1 MKIIINNTSKLSA
14 DTVVDITQLLSRFA
28 DIREG
33 LIWLHLYSIANE
45 KGEVTSSIYAIA
57 NALKIH
63 RQTLSRIIKHL
74 TLAGW
79 VTVEES
85 ENHTTA
91 TSTVTDDVTSTLTD
105 DVTSAVTDDVTDGVT
120 DDVTDDVTFSDT
132 ERASKTHCF
141 SSGCK
146 LDRKEGVT
154 LPVTFTVT
162 SHVTL
167 PVTNK
172 EEKKQKKKNLPL
184 HPLKKKKTKKRK
196 NNTHKR
202 ACMREKT
209 EISRFPCLA
218 NWMNAC
224 MHCATC
230 LRGYSQKA
238 RGVVKQKD
246 DFFEKWHP
254 YSNYFFNFAIT
265 LRQAS
270 LPLSK
275 KLHCGISDTVRFVFG
290 CLNYHIQISIKDKR
304 RGDAYGCVYHTQP
317 ECAGGL
323 CPQAHFW
330 VYCIYS
336 RGYQICSSNR
346 EGCGRPKQRNGQH
359 EIPSFFLHCGK
370 QGKVKPSDVW
380 VSVRPFFGHTSSSP
394 YTDAPKHG

>member
-85 ENHTTA
+85 ENHTTV
-91 TSTVTDDVTSTLTD
+91 TSTVTD
-105 DVTSAVTDDVTDGVT
+105 DVTSAVTDDVTSAVTDGVTDGVT
-120 DDVTDDVTFSDT
+120 DDVTDGVTFSDT

-162 SHVTL
+162 SHVTF

-172 EEKKQKKKNLPL
+172 EEKKQKKRNPPL

-230 LRGYSQKA
+230 LRGCSQKA

-275 KLHCGISDTVRFVFG
+275 KLHCGISDTVRFVFDLLNVGNSKTLSKTIAEVTPTDVYIIRSRSVPGACALKHTFG
-290 CLNYHIQISIKDKR
+290 CIVYTPEGIK
-304 RGDAYGCVYHTQP
+304 
-317 ECAGGL
+317 
-323 CPQAHFW
+323 
-330 VYCIYS
+330 
-336 RGYQICSSNR
+336 
-346 EGCGRPKQRNGQH
+346 
-359 EIPSFFLHCGK
+359 
-370 QGKVKPSDVW
+370 
-380 VSVRPFFGHTSSSP
+380 SVRSIGKASDGRKGRMGSMRYPRSFCIVAS
-394 YTDAPKHG
+394 KEK

>member
-91 TSTVTDDVTSTLTD
+91 TSTVTDDVTST
-105 DVTSAVTDDVTDGVT
+105 VTDGVT
-120 DDVTDDVTFSDT
+120 STVTDGVTSTVTDGVTFSDT
-132 ERASKTHCF
+132 ERASQTHCF

-162 SHVTL
+162 SHVTF

-202 ACMREKT
+202 ACMRGKT

-224 MHCATC
+224 MHCAC
-230 LRGYSQKA
+230 
-238 RGVVKQKD
+238 
-246 DFFEKWHP
+246 
-254 YSNYFFNFAIT
+254 
-265 LRQAS
+265 
-270 LPLSK
+270 
-275 KLHCGISDTVRFVFG
+275 
-290 CLNYHIQISIKDKR
+290 
-304 RGDAYGCVYHTQP
+304 
-317 ECAGGL
+317 
-323 CPQAHFW
+323 
-330 VYCIYS
+330 
-336 RGYQICSSNR
+336 
-346 EGCGRPKQRNGQH
+346 
-359 EIPSFFLHCGK
+359 
-370 QGKVKPSDVW
+370 
-380 VSVRPFFGHTSSSP
+380 
-394 YTDAPKHG
+394 PKHG

>member
-91 TSTVTDDVTSTLTD
+91 TSTVTDGVTST
-105 DVTSAVTDDVTDGVT
+105 VTDDVTDGVT
-120 DDVTDDVTFSDT
+120 DGVTFSDT

-172 EEKKQKKKNLPL
+172 EEKN
-184 HPLKKKKTKKRK
+184 KKRK
-196 NNTHKR
+196 
-202 ACMREKT
+202 
-209 EISRFPCLA
+209 ISPC
-218 NWMNAC
+218 
-224 MHCATC
+224 T
-230 LRGYSQKA
+230 
-238 RGVVKQKD
+238 
-246 DFFEKWHP
+246 P
-254 YSNYFFNFAIT
+254 
-265 LRQAS
+265 
-270 LPLSK
+270 
-275 KLHCGISDTVRFVFG
+275 
-290 CLNYHIQISIKDKR
+290 
-304 RGDAYGCVYHTQP
+304 
-317 ECAGGL
+317 
-323 CPQAHFW
+323 
-330 VYCIYS
+330 
-336 RGYQICSSNR
+336 
-346 EGCGRPKQRNGQH
+346 
-359 EIPSFFLHCGK
+359 
-370 QGKVKPSDVW
+370 
-380 VSVRPFFGHTSSSP
+380 
-394 YTDAPKHG
+394 

>member
-91 TSTVTDDVTSTLTD
+91 TSTVTDGVTST
-105 DVTSAVTDDVTDGVT
+105 VTDGVT
-120 DDVTDDVTFSDT
+120 DGVTFSDT

-224 MHCATC
+224 MHCAC
-230 LRGYSQKA
+230 
-238 RGVVKQKD
+238 
-246 DFFEKWHP
+246 
-254 YSNYFFNFAIT
+254 
-265 LRQAS
+265 
-270 LPLSK
+270 
-275 KLHCGISDTVRFVFG
+275 
-290 CLNYHIQISIKDKR
+290 
-304 RGDAYGCVYHTQP
+304 
-317 ECAGGL
+317 
-323 CPQAHFW
+323 
-330 VYCIYS
+330 
-336 RGYQICSSNR
+336 
-346 EGCGRPKQRNGQH
+346 
-359 EIPSFFLHCGK
+359 
-370 QGKVKPSDVW
+370 
-380 VSVRPFFGHTSSSP
+380 
-394 YTDAPKHG
+394 PKHG